1 MVDTAKMK
9 ETINNTLETA
19 KALTTEPVMKM
30 VNQRLS
36 NPFFLYF
43 MSSWIICNWDR
54 VLLLIFAFNLNI
66 EKRIEKLKALPS
78 NSVFWDISIPHTHT
92 IWYPFIAAVFFVIGA
107 PFVSYCVDLIH
118 NGVVSKKN
126 VNDSRRKQ
134 KDLDLKTAEIIKQVK
149 YDNIGEQEKL
159 KAKRVL
165 KEIELGIDSL
175 KEDYNELIHRMKEID
190 GEILFKKSNIERQ
203 EKEYRTVLE
212 LIAKTSEEL
221 DLKNNELNSLNG
233 KIIENQKVLDYI
245 RKEIS
250 SSKLPGGILG
260 VSPVLS
266 SVFAAG
272 EVFSDRGNKMVES
285 DIVELKNTQEVV
297 KGNDAGVSNIYP
309 D

>member
-1 MVDTAKMK
+1 MK
-9 ETINNTLETA
+9 ETINNSLETA

-78 NSVFWDISIPHTHT
+78 NSVFWDISIPHAHT

-126 VNDSRRKQ
+126 VNDSIRKQ
-134 KDLDLKTAEIIKQVK
+134 KDFDLKIAEIIKQVK

-159 KAKRVL
+159 KAKKAL
-165 KEIELGIDSL
+165 KEIEIGIDSL
-175 KEDYNELIHRMKEID
+175 DNDYENLLNIIKELDKGVAFR
-190 GEILFKKSNIERQ
+190 KSNIERQ
-203 EKEYRTVLE
+203 DKEYERVLE
-212 LIAKTSEEL
+212 LLEKTTEEL
-221 DLKNNELNSLNG
+221 NLKSNELSYLNG
-233 KIIENQKVLDYI
+233 KVIENQRLLSYI
-245 RKEIS
+245 EKEIS
-250 SSKLPGGILG
+250 SNNLPGGILG
-260 VSPVLS
+260 ISSMLS
-266 SVFAAG
+266 SAI
-272 EVFSDRGNKMVES
+272 ESSKTFSDRENKMAES

>member
-1 MVDTAKMK
+1 MK